1 MRYCEHCGKQIQ
13 EGIKFCPYCG
23 HKVSLGEDLEKRVA
37 TPHKTE
43 SVKQT
48 QINQSTGFQ
57 EIQEISVLEKWGTSQ
72 IINRLVK
79 IYTVIVLVIAAILY
93 GLYKT
98 ANSWGESFLDSN
110 SGSQNVKSLLQ
121 ALQIVP
127 PIYYALIIF
136 AVVILV
142 LSIYRFL
149 RNFKGKV
156 HLIYS
161 VGLGISIYELYH
173 FRDLI
178 DAIHEAGKYTSGSNG
193 LEYFFTS
200 GFTNAISIASRIMQE
215 ASTYK
220 STTIILLLVTAALFV
235 ISILSKLQFNN
246 KVTVGS
252 WISME
257 GTGDPSGKTLDFAYL
272 KKAIHT
278 PKAKKLGI
286 VVIILA
292 LCFGGFTVWNKYLN
306 FTSVDALKNVK
317 LEYDGISGEATA
329 DIASNQSTYKGD
341 DTKIKNFLSNQVS
354 YSLSKDSEISNGDT
368 ITVKAEYNK
377 EQANEIK
384 LKLKDTTKMI
394 KVSGLEHR
402 FHKASEIPTKIS
414 TELRSDADEE
424 VESAYEDTDYVTY
437 TNKEFVNSWFI
448 KNGDSGFG
456 DTSDSY
462 VACYKISQTEKSFWD
477 GSQTKSSFFAYVYTD
492 GLTSGY
498 NSDQANWGHTGFGDD
513 ITSSNQFQEA
523 LASQFDVDED
533 QVQSMS

>member
-257 GTGDPSGKTLDFAYL
+257 V
-272 KKAIHT
+272 
-278 PKAKKLGI
+278 GI

-292 LCFGGFTVWNKYLN
+292 LCFGGFTVWDKYLN
-306 FTSVDALKNVK
+306 FTSVDVLKNVK

-341 DTKIKNFLSNQVS
+341 DAKIKSFLSSQVT

-368 ITVKAEYNK
+368 IIVKAEYNK

-384 LKLKDTTKMI
+384 LKLKDTTKKI

-424 VESAYEDTDYVTY
+424 VESSYEDTDYVTY
-437 TNKEFVNSWFI
+437 TNKKFVNSWFI
-448 KNGDSGFG
+448 KDGVSGFG

-462 VACYKISQTEKSFWD
+462 VACYKISETETSFWD

-498 NSDQANWGHTGFGDD
+498 NSDQANWGYTGFGDD